1 MTHEDPQKSWIDKLS
16 EALLR
21 EPQTRTQLISVLR
34 DAKDKELIDPSA
46 FDMIESIL
54 RFSELHARDVMI
66 PRGQMIVLEHD
77 ASPSQVMQ
85 AVIESA
91 HSRFPVI
98 DQSHDEIIGILLAKD
113 LLPVYQQ
120 APESEQ
126 PIEKL
131 MRPATFVPESKRLD
145 VLLKD
150 FRQKHNHMAIVI
162 DEYGSVSGLV
172 TIEDVLEQI
181 VGDIVDETDATDDE
195 PNINLV
201 ADNDYLVNALTPM
214 DDFNQFFKVDLS
226 HEDCDTI
233 GGLVIQHFGYLPNV
247 GEQIIADGFEFTVV
261 SADSRRL
268 NQLRVIYS
276 TESSVKQ

>member
-1 MTHEDPQKSWIDKLS
+1 MTHEDSQKSWIDKLS

-21 EPQTRTQLISVLR
+21 EPQTRTQLISLLR

-46 FDMIESIL
+46 FDMIKSIL

-66 PRGQMIVLEHD
+66 PRGQVIVLEHD
-77 ASPSQVMQ
+77 ASPQQVMQ

-98 DQSHDEIIGILLAKD
+98 DQSRDEIIGILLAKD

-120 APESEQ
+120 DAESKQ
-126 PIEKL
+126 TIEKL

-162 DEYGSVSGLV
+162 DEYGGVSGLV

-181 VGDIVDETDATDDE
+181 VGDIVDETDAADDE

-201 ADNDYLVNALTPM
+201 ADNEYLVNSLTPIE
-214 DDFNQFFKVDLS
+214 DFNQFFKVDLT

-233 GGLVIQHFGYLPNV
+233 GGLVIQHFGYLPIV
-247 GEQIIADGFEFTVV
+247 GEQIIVDGFEFNVV